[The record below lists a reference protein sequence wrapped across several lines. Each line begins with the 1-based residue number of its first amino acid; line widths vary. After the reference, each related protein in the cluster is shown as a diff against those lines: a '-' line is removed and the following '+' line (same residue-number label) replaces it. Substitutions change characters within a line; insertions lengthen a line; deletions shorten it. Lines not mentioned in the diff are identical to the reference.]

1 MSEPPGDESSGDEEV
16 PEAVADLRE
25 RRATMGPEMPTDRV
39 ERQHTKGKLTAYERL
54 EYLLDDGSFQELDS
68 FVEHR
73 ADAFGLGDRR
83 VPGDAV
89 VTGQGT
95 IDGRTVA
102 VYAHDFTVLGGSVS
116 EVVADKICKVLDRAI
131 DNGQPVVGLNDSGG
145 ARIQEGLDALAGFA
159 RIFAKHTEASGRV
172 PQVSAIM
179 GPCAGGATYAPA
191 LTDFVFMLEGSSNA
205 FITGPD
211 VVKTVTGEDVTKEAL
226 GGATAHARRSGFA
239 HGCSP
244 DEEALLDDIARLLG
258 YLPGHAGESPPSVP
272 ADDDPERETPELAD
286 IVPDKLSKP
295 YDVTGVV
302 RAVMDEGSF
311 YEVRAEWARN
321 LVTGFARLDGHPV
334 GVLANQPNQ
343 AAGTLDVQASQKG
356 ARFVRFCDAFNLPVV
371 TLVDVP
377 GFMPGTKQEYG
388 GIIRHGA
395 KLIYAYADASVPL
408 LTVVTRKAYG
418 GAYIVMGSKYL
429 GADTNFAWPGAE
441 MAVLGPQ
448 PAVDILF
455 GKDIAAADDPERRRE
470 DLIAEFREEFAN
482 PYGPARRGYIDDIV
496 EPRATRRRLVA
507 DLETHEHRPTRYPA
521 RSHGNIP
528 L

>member
-1 MSEPPGDESSGDEEV
+1 MTDPPADDSDVS
-16 PEAVADLRE
+16 EAVADLRA
-25 RRATMGPEMPTDRV
+25 RRASMGADMPEDRV
-39 ERQHTKGKLTAYERL
+39 ERQHARGKLTAYERL
-54 EYLLDDGSFQELDS
+54 EYLLDDGSFRELDT

-73 ADAFGLGDRR
+73 AEAFGLADRT

-102 VYAHDFTVLGGSVS
+102 VYAHDFTFLGGSVS
-116 EVVADKICKVLDRAI
+116 EVVADKICKVMDRAI
-131 DNGQPVVGLNDSGG
+131 DNGQPIVGLNDSGG

-159 RIFAKHTEASGRV
+159 RIFSKHTQASGVV
-172 PQVSAIM
+172 PQISAIM

-191 LTDFVFMLEGSSNA
+191 LTDFVFMVEGTSNA

-211 VVKTVTGEDVTKEAL
+211 VVKTVTGEDVTKEDL
-226 GGATAHARRSGFA
+226 GGASTHTRRSGVA
-239 HGCSP
+239 HGSSP
-244 DEEALLDDIARLLG
+244 GEQALLDDIKRLLG
-258 YLPGHAGESPPSVP
+258 YLPPHCGASPPRIDA
-272 ADDDPERETPELAD
+272 ADDPDRATPELSEL
-286 IVPDKLSKP
+286 VPEKLSKP
-295 YDVTGVV
+295 YDVNEVV
-302 RAVMDEGSF
+302 RAVMDQGTF
-311 YEVRAEWARN
+311 YEVHAEWARN
-321 LVTGFARLDGHPV
+321 LVTGFARLDGRAV
-334 GVLANQPNQ
+334 GVLANQPKQ
-343 AAGTLDVQASQKG
+343 AAGTLDIQASQKG
-356 ARFVRFCDAFNLPVV
+356 ARFVRFCDSFNLPVV

-377 GFMPGTKQEYG
+377 GFMPGTKQEHG

-395 KLIYAYADASVPL
+395 KLIYAYADATVPL

-455 GKDIAAADDPERRRE
+455 SDEIAAADDPEAER
-470 DLIAEFREEFAN
+470 DALIAEFREEFAN
-482 PYGPARRGYIDDIV
+482 PYGPARRGYVDDII
-496 EPRATRRRLVA
+496 EPRETRARLIA
-507 DLETHEHRPTRYPA
+507 DLATHEHRPAAYPD